1 MPFNIPKFADLK
13 TAVSTLRGRY
23 EAAHQ
28 VKNSQRFFGR
38 WSSSAPNTD
47 RLDDIG
53 FIERLTKN
61 VEENKFYYQRLDKEL
76 RGRDYARDVT
86 GFLREVIAGSLLLNL
101 IKIDSTY
108 AAHPYLYGPSKEGSA
123 LVATLLDM
131 LGMSDLSDLPRDKG
145 RECLA
150 ALKRY
155 TQKIEIDMQHK
166 IRWHSAKENNALHED
181 IDAAIR
187 TLESAP
193 SLAVS

>member
-61 VEENKFYYQRLDKEL
+61 VEENKFYYQSTINWEKE
-76 RGRDYARDVT
+76 
-86 GFLREVIAGSLLLNL
+86 IQ
-101 IKIDSTY
+101 DSSCYRNT
-108 AAHPYLYGPSKEGSA
+108 
-123 LVATLLDM
+123 M
-131 LGMSDLSDLPRDKG
+131 
-145 RECLA
+145 
-150 ALKRY
+150 
-155 TQKIEIDMQHK
+155 
-166 IRWHSAKENNALHED
+166 
-181 IDAAIR
+181 
-187 TLESAP
+187 
-193 SLAVS
+193 